1 MNNARILVV
10 SVALCAIGLRA
21 AVPTA
26 AVQDRNFWHGVINHH
41 FLARVQ
47 NDGGVTTTYRVYVKR
62 SGESGFSLL
71 GDAAS
76 AGGTA
81 GQVIS
86 IPNVASQAATFR
98 VCRVNA
104 DGEGTMSGDLNFAAD
119 LVNTLLGTLIS
130 SAPYDNS
137 ANNATANAADG
148 IHGTCFN
155 SAATDETWIGVD
167 FGVPRTVT
175 GVRFRARADRMAR
188 MGKATVQVAN
198 RADFSDATNVF
209 SWATTPN
216 HVGVVYRLFSERATG
231 RYVRWLGDT
240 SDKMI
245 SVDEIEFLNIPP
257 IIDVEIPSDVMPTDV
272 TATSDALLSGGA
284 PTIGWT
290 DPSDGFYPVLVSRAT
305 AAGGPYEPVAGLAA
319 GTTSWT
325 DTTAVLGVRYY
336 YTVQYTNTVSVG
348 PASEWAAYRRLRR
361 LERTAE
367 DNTKLK
373 DGVTVLLSNTGNE
386 GNASWKSSNAF
397 DGNTN
402 TVVSCPV
409 ADTRIALDF
418 GANKVGVALV
428 RAHQAPNRSG
438 RLQTARVYATD
449 GDYFTT
455 GVQVSDGGMPFS
467 ETWVTLQCSDPK
479 CYKVFYMRRPDR
491 VNFYSCMAE
500 LELYGWEATDEAAIL
515 IAPTRL
521 TKTVTASSVALAW
534 DACNLAAS
542 YRVEKLVGGT
552 WTALGT
558 TASPS
563 FSDGNV
569 TLDGTSVSYRIVSIA
584 TGGEEA
590 ISQTFTFVPY
600 VPADGTGL
608 TAVYTRNYQSTV
620 WSANEETVAVT
631 NIAPAIDFE
640 WYRSAL
646 VPGWEDPNVAGLPGV
661 YQVRGRWFGK
671 LVVPYAGRY
680 TITADTF
687 AGTVVAA
694 AIDGVWAVNS
704 ANTTA
709 DGLSRTL
716 DLAAGEHDFY
726 AEFARPTSAANS
738 AKFVLKW
745 SGAVAAEVIPATQFK
760 PGEPFEYGDW
770 TSVRTFGTVPQT
782 GMVFPSADGLS
793 FRFNKCTLRYS
804 DNAEKYLAMSRAV
817 KGDFDLTFHVALL
830 SPNVPY
836 GQRFGVKVASSL
848 DPTSTGAFYF
858 FGYSATD
865 NGTGWT
871 FSGLRATAG
880 TGYTWPNGTSWV
892 RRGEFLR
899 GGVGDV
905 RVRRKGGV
913 VTCYY
918 KDPQTSQWTED
929 YTLSAAFLPQTAQV
943 QLFTTAHND
952 QIADVIWEISDITL
966 EPISGITIIFR

>member
-1 MNNARILVV
+1 MNNARILAVA
-10 SVALCAIGLRA
+10 SVALYAIGLRA
-21 AVPTA
+21 AVPGAPNQT
-26 AVQDRNFWHGVINHH
+26 WWGVINNHLEVR
-41 FLARVQ
+41 FV
-47 NDGGVTTTYRVYVKR
+47 NDNGVTKTYRAYVKYA
-62 SGESGFSLL
+62 GESSFSLL
-71 GDAAS
+71 GNVACT
-76 AGGTA
+76 GGTS
-81 GQVIS
+81 GQI
-86 IPNVASQAATFR
+86 IHLPADGSQPATFR
-98 VCRVNA
+98 VCRVND
-104 DGEGTMSGDLNFAAD
+104 DGEGTMSSDLNFTATNA
-119 LVNTLLGTLIS
+119 VLGTLIS
-130 SAPYDNS
+130 SDPYDGNTG
-137 ANNATANAADG
+137 NKLANAADG
-148 IHGTCFN
+148 DYNTSFN
-155 SAATDETWIGVD
+155 SKAEDNTWIGVD
-167 FGVPRTVT
+167 LGVPRSVT
-175 GVRFRARADRMAR
+175 GVRFIPRNQRNAR
-188 MGKATVQVAN
+188 MKDAVIEVADA
-198 RADFSDATNVF
+198 ADFSDATVAYVQAAASDPGTVLHAILF
-209 SWATTPN
+209 DTP
-216 HVGVVYRLFSERATG
+216 VTG
-231 RYVRWLGDT
+231 RYVRWRGQDSSKYL
-240 SDKMI
+240 
-245 SVDEIEFLNIPP
+245 SVAEIEFLNTALSG
-257 IIDVEIPSDVMPTDV
+257 DTEIPSELVPADV
-272 TATSDALLSGGA
+272 TATSDALFSGGV
-284 PTIGWT
+284 PTVGWT
-290 DPSDGFYPVLVSRAT
+290 DASSGVFPVLVSRAT

-325 DTTAVLGVRYY
+325 DTTAALGVRYY
-336 YTVQYTNTVSVG
+336 YTVQYTNTVSAG
-348 PASEWAAYRRLRR
+348 PASEWVAYRRLRR

-386 GNASWKSSNAF
+386 GKPEWKSSNAF

-418 GANKVGVALV
+418 GTNKVGVALV

-438 RLQTARVYATD
+438 RLQTAHVYATD

-467 ETWVTLQCSDPK
+467 ESWVTLPCSDPK
-479 CYKVFYMRRPDR
+479 CYKVFYLRRPDH
-491 VNFYSCMAE
+491 VNFFSCMAE
-500 LELYGWEATDEAAIL
+500 LELYGWEAADEAAIL

-521 TKTVTASSVALAW
+521 TKTVSSSSVALAW

-542 YRVEKLVGGT
+542 YRVEKLVGGV

-558 TASPS
+558 TASPI
-563 FSDGNV
+563 FTDGNV
-569 TLDGTSVSYRIVSIA
+569 ALDGTSVSYRIVSVA

-600 VPADGTGL
+600 VSADGTGL
-608 TAVYTRNYQSTV
+608 TAVYTRTYQSTV

-646 VPGWEDPNVAGLPGV
+646 VPGWEDPNVAGLPGG

-680 TITADTF
+680 TITADTL

-709 DGLSRTL
+709 DGLSRTI
-716 DLAAGEHDFY
+716 DFAAGEHDFY

-793 FRFNKCTLRYS
+793 FRFNKCTLRYG
-804 DNAEKYLAMSRAV
+804 DNADKYLAMSRAV

-858 FGYSATD
+858 FGYSAND

-871 FSGLRATAG
+871 FSGLRTTAG
-880 TGYTWPNGTSWV
+880 TGYTWPNGNSWV

-905 RVRRKGGV
+905 RVRRKGDV

-918 KDPQTSQWTED
+918 KDPETSQWAVD
-929 YTLSAAFLPQTAQV
+929 YTFSAAFLPQTAQV

-952 QIADVIWEISDITL
+952 QIADVIWEISDIVL
-966 EPISGITIIFR
+966 EKISGVTIIFR